1 VLVAALAFWLSY
13 NALTLLAVRAGIGA
27 GQAWAWPLIVD
38 GIIVV
43 STVAVVALKDRPG
56 SGYAWVLLIAG
67 AAVSVTANAVQAA
80 MPPGARLSAP
90 LAAAV
95 SAVPPV
101 VLLAI
106 THLTV
111 VLTRPRQHGPPTA
124 VPPPG
129 RAAAGPSDGS
139 SPADRASA
147 DAVGPSSRDD
157 PSRERAGRQD
167 DVGPGGVSA
176 VGVEGAPG
184 DLRANTGQSGEA
196 PSEPFPRGVLG
207 AGPPGRPALDRE
219 SPDGAAVVGEAR
231 RTLGRE
237 DARRLK
243 GEGLTNRAI
252 AQMLGVNPATV
263 GRWLR
268 TEQTGEGP

>member
-67 AAVSVTANAVQAA
+67 AAVSVTANAVHAA
-80 MPPGARLSAP
+80 MPAGARLSAP

-111 VLTRPRQHGPPTA
+111 VLTRPRQHEPPAGVPRSGGRVPAAPAIAGRPVVGAGRPGGPVSPQA
-124 VPPPG
+124 PGDEGAGVPRGPG
-129 RAAAGPSDGS
+129 AGQARPGLGPSG
-139 SPADRASA
+139 ASRRGGA
-147 DAVGPSSRDD
+147 GVD
-157 PSRERAGRQD
+157 ERAG
-167 DVGPGGVSA
+167 
-176 VGVEGAPG
+176 
-184 DLRANTGQSGEA
+184 EA
-196 PSEPFPRGVLG
+196 
-207 AGPPGRPALDRE
+207 A
-219 SPDGAAVVGEAR
+219 DGAAAAQDGASTMAVAGEAR

-268 TEQTGEGP
+268 TETTGDAP